1 MIQVVLEA
9 RSAGTHLVFC
19 AGTAPNQPQM
29 RSNVNSA
36 AWQIGTSATMLEV
49 AQKERPSAKALFS
62 VVSQQTGLET
72 PEEFSDKYL
81 RIEAMVRA
89 PRP

>member
-1 MIQVVLEA
+1 MA
-9 RSAGTHLVFC
+9 M
-19 AGTAPNQPQM
+19 PPQM
-29 RSNVNSA
+29 RSNINSA

-81 RIEAMVRA
+81 RIEAMVRPSHA
-89 PRP
+89 PRALLAAPGHAQVVRR